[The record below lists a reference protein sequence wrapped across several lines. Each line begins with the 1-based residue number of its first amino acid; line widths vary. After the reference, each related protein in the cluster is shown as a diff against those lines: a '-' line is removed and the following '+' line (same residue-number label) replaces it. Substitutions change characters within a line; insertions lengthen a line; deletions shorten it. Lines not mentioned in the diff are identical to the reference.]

1 MSFISLRCSILRHR
15 IFLEKQ
21 NPGKQGL
28 RKPSRQQG
36 RPETEARLVSK
47 AKQTE
52 SLVYQLGDLLLPT

>member
-1 MSFISLRCSILRHR
+1 LQHR

-21 NPGKQGL
+21 NPGKPGL